1 MLSVP
6 PLELGDNSYSV
17 PSCMAPRRL
26 WTKHISLGIERQAGG
41 GKLSV
46 AFARRTECV
55 DDGLG
60 PAAAT
65 SRGKFEHRT
74 GLVRPAKL
82 RGSVEI
88 SLTVH
93 HHTGEG

>member
-1 MLSVP
+1 MHGTP
-6 PLELGDNSYSV
+6 ADCGTE
-17 PSCMAPRRL
+17 
-26 WTKHISLGIERQAGG
+26 HISLGIERQAGG

-46 AFARRTECV
+46 AFARRTEWV

-60 PAAAT
+60 PATAS
-65 SRGKFEHRT
+65 SRGMFKHRT

-93 HHTGEG
+93 HQT